1 MFDKLI
7 RHTNPFYL
15 RSISVI
21 SHKFQNS
28 TAQSTFDY
36 AVFNSDDTTE
46 PLTDFMQQFFI
57 HRF

>member
-36 AVFNSDDTTE
+36 E
-46 PLTDFMQQFFI
+46 ILLT
-57 HRF
+57 